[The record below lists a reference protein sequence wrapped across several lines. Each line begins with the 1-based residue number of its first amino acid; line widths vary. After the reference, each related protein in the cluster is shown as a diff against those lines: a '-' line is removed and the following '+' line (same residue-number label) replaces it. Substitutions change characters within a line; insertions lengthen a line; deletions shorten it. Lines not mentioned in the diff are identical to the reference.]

1 MHPKIQFVH
10 GEICPD
16 PFISETNGLRP
27 VFQKLQVNG
36 NRQRIILSVLPA
48 LNRPQIVQARIG
60 GGTINPTAPALKG
73 S

>member
-27 VFQKLQVNG
+27 VFQKLQTE
-36 NRQRIILSVLPA
+36 QLALFILH
-48 LNRPQIVQARIG
+48 
-60 GGTINPTAPALKG
+60 K
-73 S
+73 